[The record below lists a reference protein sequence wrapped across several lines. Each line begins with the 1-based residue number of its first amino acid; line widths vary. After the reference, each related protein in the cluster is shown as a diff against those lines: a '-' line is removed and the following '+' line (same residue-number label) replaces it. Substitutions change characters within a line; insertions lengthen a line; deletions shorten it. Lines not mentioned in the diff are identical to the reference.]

1 MDIVHEIDIA
11 TTPQRLFE
19 ALTTQA
25 GLSAWYTP
33 DTKVMGNE
41 VQFKFSAL
49 TTLRFCIEK
58 LERNRLVTWKGIDV
72 PEEWKSTPIT
82 FDIVPDGDS
91 VTLKFRQSGFADGY
105 RAFGGFS
112 YCWGQYIRSIKLLL
126 ETGHG
131 EPFGSAASI
140 ASGTTPRSS
149 H

>member
-11 TTPQRLFE
+11 TTPERLFE
-19 ALTTQA
+19 VLTTQA

-33 DTKVMGNE
+33 DTEVTANE
-41 VQFKFSAL
+41 VQFKFAGL
-49 TTLRFCIEK
+49 TTLRFRVEK
-58 LERNRLVTWKGIDV
+58 FDV

-82 FDIVPDGDS
+82 FDIVPDRHS

-105 RAFGGFS
+105 RPLGGFS

-126 ETGHG
+126 ETGKG
-131 EPFGSAASI
+131 EPFGSAPSI
-140 ASGTTPRSS
+140 ASGTTPRSG

>member
-11 TTPQRLFE
+11 TTPERLFE
-19 ALTTQA
+19 VLTTQA

-33 DTKVMGNE
+33 DTEVTANE
-41 VQFKFSAL
+41 VQFKFAGL
-49 TTLRFCIEK
+49 TTLRFRVEK
-58 LERNRLVTWKGIDV
+58 LERNRHVTWEGIDV

-82 FDIVPDGDS
+82 FDIVPDRHS

-105 RAFGGFS
+105 RPLGGFS

-126 ETGHG
+126 ETGKG
-131 EPFGSAASI
+131 EPFGSAPSI
-140 ASGTTPRSS
+140 ASGTTPRSN